1 MVWTPEKIE
10 LLKQQWDAGM
20 SITQIGKNLG
30 MTRNAVVG
38 KAHRMGLQRRESP
51 IVRSAAG
58 SAPAVARPRRSEA
71 PAAPR
76 PQQPAP
82 PVAAAPARPFNPN
95 APRCKF
101 PIGDPKSPGFH
112 FCTNSALEGYPYCA
126 EHCAV
131 AYSGWNAEAKAAS
144 AA

>member
-51 IVRSAAG
+51 IVRGATAAASTPRVRRPEAP
-58 SAPAVARPRRSEA
+58 SAPRAA
-71 PAAPR
+71 PAA
-76 PQQPAP
+76 
-82 PVAAAPARPFNPN
+82 AAPVRPFNPN
-95 APRCKF
+95 GPRCKF
-101 PIGDPKSPGFH
+101 PIGDPKSTGFR
-112 FCTNSALEGYPYCA
+112 FCTDAALDGYPYCPD
-126 EHCAV
+126 HCAV
-131 AYSGWNAEAKAAS
+131 AYSGWAAENAKAAN